1 MQLQVRLLHC
11 DAGSRVVLVSAREG
25 ERFLG
30 SALGEAGHAE
40 EAEDRA
46 RARLLASLVPPGTQ
60 GSDAPS
66 QRPRS
71 GAAAIRAEPLEPLP
85 QAQPVRPSSP
95 PSSEVSAGVQPLPR
109 PRAPLPQLTPPPT
122 ATPATERQEEDPQD
136 WSSELAELDLQMR
149 RLGWDRER
157 EGLYLQRSFGH
168 PSRERITVYAD
179 LRAYLQAIAL
189 LEPGCDPATAALP
202 LRRSELLVQC
212 NQLLQQLGWDGS
224 RGRRFLEQH
233 LGVSS
238 RQQLKD
244 DDLLRFN
251 MLLEEETLQAASAG
265 SLPSAAPSAAP
276 PAGQEA

>member
-11 DAGSRVVLVSAREG
+11 DAGSRVVLVSAHDG
-25 ERFLG
+25 EHFLG
-30 SALGEAGHAE
+30 SALGEADHAE

-46 RARLLASLVPPGTQ
+46 RSRLLAALVFSGDERSAGHSPP
-60 GSDAPS
+60 ALPE
-66 QRPRS
+66 RS
-71 GAAAIRAEPLEPLP
+71 KPLEPLTP
-85 QAQPVRPSSP
+85 APPVPPSSP
-95 PSSEVSAGVQPLPR
+95 RPSEAATRAQPMAPPGPQAFLQPPEPLAPER
-109 PRAPLPQLTPPPT
+109 PAP
-122 ATPATERQEEDPQD
+122 ERQEEDPQD
-136 WSSELAELDLQMR
+136 WSSELAELDLQLR

-168 PSRERITVYAD
+168 PSRDRITVHAD
-179 LRAYLQAIAL
+179 LRAYLQAIEL

-202 LRRSELLVQC
+202 LRRSDLLEQC

-244 DDLLRFN
+244 ADLLRFN
-251 MLLEEETLQAASAG
+251 MLLEEETLQSVGTG
-265 SLPSAAPSAAP
+265 SSP
-276 PAGQEA
+276 PPPLEA